1 MKIDKTLIL
10 KLEELSRLQLSEE
23 ERNAMITNLSDMLK
37 LVEKLRELP
46 TQNVEPMIYI
56 NDEVNI
62 WREDE
67 TENLIS
73 TEKALSNAPEA
84 HENFFSVPRV
94 IKLNNKQV

>member
-37 LVEKLRELP
+37 LVEKLNELP
-46 TQNVEPMIYI
+46 TQNIEPMSYI

-67 TENLIS
+67 AENLIS
-73 TEKALSNAPEA
+73 TEKALCNAPEA

-94 IKLNNKQV
+94 IKLNKK

>member
-37 LVEKLRELP
+37 LVEKLNELP
-46 TQNVEPMIYI
+46 TQNIEPMIYI

-67 TENLIS
+67 AENLIS

-84 HENFFSVPRV
+84 NENFFSVPRV
-94 IKLNNKQV
+94 IKLNKK

>member
-46 TQNVEPMIYI
+46 TQNVEPMI
-56 NDEVNI
+56 
-62 WREDE
+62 
-67 TENLIS
+67 
-73 TEKALSNAPEA
+73 
-84 HENFFSVPRV
+84 
-94 IKLNNKQV
+94 

>member
-37 LVEKLRELP
+37 MVEKLEELP
-46 TQNVEPMIYI
+46 TLDIEPLVYI
-56 NDEVNI
+56 NSSVNI

-67 TENLIS
+67 ASEVIS
-73 TEKALSNAPEA
+73 TEMALSNAPDA
-84 HENFFSVPRV
+84 NENFFNVPRV
-94 IKLNNKQV
+94 INLNNK